1 MSVGQRKI
9 ERDVTDLK
17 LIGVYVD
24 NPAPDFEATTLA
36 GEKIKLSD
44 YRGKVVLID
53 FWATWCAPCVAEL
66 PNVKKLH
73 EEYAADGLVILSI
86 SFDRDDK
93 TVRKFAER
101 KGMTWTQILA
111 DGADKGPLAKLY
123 GVAAIPA
130 TFVIAPDG
138 KVVAKDVTGAKLT
151 RAVAA
156 EMKKLRAAQATVAAG
171 TTEGD

>member
-1 MSVGQRKI
+1 MSVGQRKL
-9 ERDVTDLK
+9 ERDISNLK

-24 NPAPDFEATTLA
+24 NPAPDFEAATLS
-36 GEKIKLSD
+36 GDKIKLSD

-93 TVRKFAER
+93 TVRRFAER
-101 KGMTWTQILA
+101 KGMSWTQIRA

-138 KVVAKDVTGAKLT
+138 KVVAKDVTGARLSK
-151 RAVAA
+151 AIAA
-156 EMKKLRAAQATVAAG
+156 EMTKLKAGKDTIAAG